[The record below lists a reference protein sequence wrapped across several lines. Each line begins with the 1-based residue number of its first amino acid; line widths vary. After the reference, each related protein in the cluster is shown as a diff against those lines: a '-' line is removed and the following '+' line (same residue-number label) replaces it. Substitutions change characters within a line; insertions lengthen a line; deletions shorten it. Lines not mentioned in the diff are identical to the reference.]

1 MVKNENALRTN
12 GQSVDFASASMPLSA
27 ERGVGC
33 QINGGNMS
41 ALADVAAAQ
50 HTRWSLH
57 KEEGKCKKK
66 LPIRMFPHFDNAMA
80 RKAGPSV

>member
-1 MVKNENALRTN
+1 
-12 GQSVDFASASMPLSA
+12 
-27 ERGVGC
+27 
-33 QINGGNMS
+33 MS